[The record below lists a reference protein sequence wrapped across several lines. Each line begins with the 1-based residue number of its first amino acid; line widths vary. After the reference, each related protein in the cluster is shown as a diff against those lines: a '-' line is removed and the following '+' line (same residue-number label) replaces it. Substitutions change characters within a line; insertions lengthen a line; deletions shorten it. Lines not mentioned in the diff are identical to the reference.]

1 MRTLPPRFY
10 HPLAGSVHTSENE
23 LINWLFLFTCHF
35 PEICTG
41 QRFEIER
48 FHWPFP
54 FTCPEKEASTK
65 GGADRGGRSCGAG
78 SGDGGSARAAS
89 TRWCAGVLSC
99 MRGRGRKGERG
110 VRKKEIKGGP
120 GACDVDCNSL
130 VLLLLLLL
138 LLMIVIIALLH
149 CCARR
154 AEKQPPSHEE
164 AATLANDPAAVALLA
179 VASCSDRVFAGH
191 CHC

>member
-1 MRTLPPRFY
+1 M
-10 HPLAGSVHTSENE
+10 
-23 LINWLFLFTCHF
+23 
-35 PEICTG
+35 
-41 QRFEIER
+41 
-48 FHWPFP
+48 
-54 FTCPEKEASTK
+54 
-65 GGADRGGRSCGAG
+65 
-78 SGDGGSARAAS
+78 
-89 TRWCAGVLSC
+89 LSC

-154 AEKQPPSHEE
+154 AEKQPPSHEG